1 MCIRD
6 SYNSAQ
12 RRDGGFEAV
21 LEELGDCVG
30 GTPLEEDFDFLRLGE
45 AISGFLDT
53 ASPAARL
60 VFLRRYWYC
69 DGVAE
74 IAAGTGYSQSKV
86 KSLLHRT
93 RRGLKEHLRKEGYDL

>member
-1 MCIRD
+1 MTTSSKRRASLFI
-6 SYNSAQ
+6 SYRTMLKKFTKTVALFVGLAVAVAMPISNTFNA
-12 RRDGGFEAV
+12 EA
-21 LEELGDCVG
+21 
-30 GTPLEEDFDFLRLGE
+30 
-45 AISGFLDT
+45 
-53 ASPAARL
+53 
-60 VFLRRYWYC
+60 